1 MELVYLLLLKS
12 LQTSDV
18 LFGTGIRRSAWN
30 AQNTGSKILKV
41 YALQS
46 QTIVKCSTLQANV
59 QTVMMA
65 TDLTTEFVSLL
76 LLKNLQISDVEL
88 GTGRTKNA

>member
-12 LQTSDV
+12 LQILDV
-18 LFGTGIRRSAWN
+18 LFGTGIRKSVWN

-41 YALQS
+41 YVFQS
-46 QTIVKCSTLQANV
+46 LTIVKCSTLQASV

-65 TDLTTEFVSLL
+65 TDSTTEFVSLL
-76 LLKNLQISDVEL
+76 LLKNLQILDVEL